1 MTITLHLSSYLRT
14 LQPTVLVKSAWRFC
28 LQTHRIPMTLHA
40 SARRLTTWISRYS
53 MFFDVSTTFRR
64 PRRKIHV
71 STTFRRPRR
80 KVHVSTTFRR
90 PRRKVNV
97 STTFRRPRR
106 KVDVSTTFRRPR
118 RKVHV
123 STTFRRPRRK
133 VHVSTNE
140 TSLSLPW
147 LLIDFK
153 IRMLST
159 HGNRRR
165 VITRRRE
172 GRLVCE
178 NMWNGNVKICGKLL
192 IFVIFDIGFEPK
204 RI

>member
-106 KVDVSTTFRRPR
+106 KID
-118 RKVHV
+118 V

-140 TSLSLPW
+140 TSLSLLRKMFLPCIG
-147 LLIDFK
+147 LKRVRYPRGTEPRKRGPK
-153 IRMLST
+153 IKRWPISASACPRKRGFILWT
-159 HGNRRR
+159 
-165 VITRRRE
+165 
-172 GRLVCE
+172 
-178 NMWNGNVKICGKLL
+178 
-192 IFVIFDIGFEPK
+192 FVM
-204 RI
+204 

>member
-106 KVDVSTTFRRPR
+106 KV
-118 RKVHV
+118 
-123 STTFRRPRRK
+123 
-133 VHVSTNE
+133 HVSTNE

-172 GRLVCE
+172 G
-178 NMWNGNVKICGKLL
+178 GLL
-192 IFVIFDIGFEPK
+192 QYLHCNCDTLHALHSEITL
-204 RI
+204 

>member
-40 SARRLTTWISRYS
+40 SARRVTTWISRYS

-64 PRRKIHV
+64 PRRKI
-71 STTFRRPRR
+71 
-80 KVHVSTTFRR
+80 
-90 PRRKVNV
+90 
-97 STTFRRPRR
+97 
-106 KVDVSTTFRRPR
+106 
-118 RKVHV
+118 HV

-172 GRLVCE
+172 GGLYSIFTVRTFPDFETHGSRIDPRFEHFITPILKNTMRYRVRELVPPGGE
-178 NMWNGNVKICGKLL
+178 FSNPIPHS
-192 IFVIFDIGFEPK
+192 IF
-204 RI
+204 

>member
-123 STTFRRPRRK
+123 ST
-133 VHVSTNE
+133 NE

-172 GRLVCE
+172 GGLLLVITLQLRYIARATQ
-178 NMWNGNVKICGKLL
+178 WNYTVTSLL
-192 IFVIFDIGFEPK
+192 PATA
-204 RI
+204 